1 MPSEAPQG
9 ERVQINFSVAV
20 PDGGPETKAMG
31 NTPTIDP
38 NGFYVAVFGGSGYF
52 NEWVK
57 ATVVSATANYDGTN
71 NTKYTLSASLSVS
84 DSRLRVHFIANCPAA
99 IRNNPPI
106 SGSQDTE
113 DYVMS
118 KIRSQLSDTYND
130 GYWQKII
137 LPNGVKA
144 EKALVNGE
152 ETWVPTNATML
163 QFPDPIVM
171 VRNFARVY
179 LRNLTPI
186 YDGVQLVTIKKFG
199 LAYAPAEGPIAP
211 MLAAPYTA
219 NASGQPISVNI
230 DVDEED
236 PSYDSQTPIYYE
248 NFFINYQNYPITST
262 DPAATLLTGPPFNYG
277 GYSPSDQSYD
287 YYPNN
292 SDKGAPLD
300 ADLQDWD
307 NEHPENNVLYV
318 YERTIPSAARRAT
331 RVIIKAQRVYYGNDE
346 GDKYYALDIVNTEG
360 RSIALLRNQT
370 YTVHLLNIEADT
382 GESDINKASTAT
394 SATVSGDPNYQTF
407 VNISDGKSSIG
418 TSFTEKFYVQPQED
432 YVMFRYIP
440 TNIDEELNGVTYT
453 ANKEYLDLVTIDV
466 GSVDTESGTFTAV
479 TPADAAAQY
488 NLSFAVE
495 NNEYKVWIDV
505 DANDK
510 VIPYVRSNNNWVAAT
525 AAQIADENIEKWGMV
540 KYQLNESYKDDNDF
554 FTEERSQ
561 AIHIQGSFN
570 GREMSRNVIIKTS
583 PRQVMHVSCQQ
594 KYVMQKAGE
603 SEVVRILIPTGLS
616 RSVFPLEF
624 EIEADGYSLT
634 PDGDALPV
642 TYGTSIIPGNNKPSF
657 YFVKTLTEDAYKALP
672 TTLVNGATWKVVDC
686 HFKTTLS
693 QNACTVYVY
702 NRYFTE
708 TNSNDDFHNFVQ
720 RLFTTSGG
728 SETLALPSTVYRHG
742 NVSLEVVLDYAHRNS
757 TDCAWWDPTNS
768 LGVSQSV
775 AEAAEKGLS
784 DSYRVLPPIF
794 TVELLGFTPQYGA
807 DGETPVTPGLS
818 HVSGNKYSYNVGTGR
833 PTSDMATV
841 TLALTA
847 SGSVGSTAT
856 VKLTTEN
863 LTENP
868 DLYKMNTVSSTI
880 QGATFSNLTFGTS
893 PLPLG
898 LNKTTNFSFR
908 YVDGLIQPVTITFS
922 NLTVNGTDSRLHDNG
937 DGTWTF
943 TPNDSNITQTI
954 SLKSTSRFTA
964 GSVTLNADDYNE
976 ASASIS
982 RPTTFSIAAGK
993 LRAGT
998 RRPYS
1003 SSYQVYGYYTNNYS
1017 NTYYINSSYNGQYT
1031 GFNTSSPYAS
1041 TYNLNVDLTKYGD
1054 AVEDGKVYFRYQGYE
1069 AGQTNY
1075 GYHYASAKLADI
1087 IDAIDAGGNYTLN
1100 FKMWTSKTA
1109 TIDASAFSASEYA
1122 TNNSISIW
1130 LYDRLSYTTVDG
1142 TPYLMGAN
1150 DGYYNMAYVYS
1161 NLEDYNITRIVTTS
1175 RRSRNGNSWVYYT
1188 PTANYSYVATTDA
1201 TDTPVGSDS
1210 NSNSGDSPTWTW
1222 TGSVN
1227 GPAWMFLYNEN
1238 IVYIRSITITYET
1251 LE

>member
-1 MPSEAPQG
+1 MPSEASQG

-20 PDGGPETKAMG
+20 PDGGHETKAMG

-144 EKALVNGE
+144 EKAIVNGE
-152 ETWVPTNATML
+152 ETWVPTAKTMQ

-179 LRNLTPI
+179 LRNLTPF

-292 SDKGAPLD
+292 SDKGAPID

-479 TPADAAAQY
+479 TPADAAAQN
-488 NLSFAVE
+488 NLSFAEE
-495 NNEYKVWIDV
+495 NGEYKVWIDV

-525 AAQIADENIEKWGMV
+525 AAQIADANIEKWGMV
-540 KYQLNESYKDDNDF
+540 KYQLNESYKDANDF
-554 FTEERSQ
+554 FTQERSQ

-570 GREMSRNVIIKTS
+570 GRDMSRNVIVKTS

-603 SEVVRILIPTGLS
+603 SEVVRILVPTGLS

-657 YFVKTLTEDAYKALP
+657 YFVKTLTEDDYKALP

-742 NVSLEVVLDYAHRNS
+742 NVSLEVSLDYAHSNN
-757 TDCAWWDPTNS
+757 THVWWDPTNS
-768 LGVSQSV
+768 LGQSETA

-784 DSYRVLPPIF
+784 TSNRVLPPIF
-794 TVELLGFTPQYGA
+794 TVELLGFTPQYEA
-807 DGETPVTPGLS
+807 DGETPVTRGLS
-818 HVSGNKYSYNVGTGR
+818 HVSGNKYSFNVGTGT
-833 PTSDMATV
+833 PTSTIATV

-856 VKLTTEN
+856 VKLSTAN

-880 QGATFSNLTFGTS
+880 QGATFSTVRFGQTNNTTID
-893 PLPLG
+893 PG
-898 LNKTTNFSFR
+898 IGKTTTFTFTYTSGM
-908 YVDGLIQPVTITFS
+908 VVPITVELDGLEPVPGNVENNAYLSGPNANGTYTFTPVNTATTTYYLSLRTTKRFSPCTVTLSHDDYETASKTANRNSSFTIPANALYARNGAGDGAPTSYSNNITMYLNSNPSYTNLASSTFNNSYVNNNQMSVSISNFTIVDDDAPVYFIYRTGNNNNYTYYYAQTTLSAVCDATSSNRLTLLFKGISVTITPTS
-922 NLTVNGTDSRLHDNG
+922 TNNTTSG
-937 DGTWTF
+937 
-943 TPNDSNITQTI
+943 QATI
-954 SLKSTSRFTA
+954 SFARGSGSRDPNYYGGNYGIELYSGNTATVSVSSGYKLTS
-964 GSVTLNADDYNE
+964 VVIQE
-976 ASASIS
+976 
-982 RPTTFSIAAGK
+982 TTS
-993 LRAGT
+993 
-998 RRPYS
+998 
-1003 SSYQVYGYYTNNYS
+1003 NN
-1017 NTYYINSSYNGQYT
+1017 NSYNGNFTCST
-1031 GFNTSSPYAS
+1031 GTIS
-1041 TYNLNVDLTKYGD
+1041 TYDSNKRVT
-1054 AVEDGKVYFRYQGYE
+1054 
-1069 AGQTNY
+1069 
-1075 GYHYASAKLADI
+1075 
-1087 IDAIDAGGNYTLN
+1087 
-1100 FKMWTSKTA
+1100 W
-1109 TIDASAFSASEYA
+1109 SASD
-1122 TNNSISIW
+1122 NN
-1130 LYDRLSYTTVDG
+1130 
-1142 TPYLMGAN
+1142 
-1150 DGYYNMAYVYS
+1150 
-1161 NLEDYNITRIVTTS
+1161 TTS
-1175 RRSRNGNSWVYYT
+1175 VVFTSQ
-1188 PTANYSYVATTDA
+1188 
-1201 TDTPVGSDS
+1201 GSS
-1210 NSNSGDSPTWTW
+1210 SSSGDIDCTSFVV
-1222 TGSVN
+1222 S
-1227 GPAWMFLYNEN
+1227 
-1238 IVYIRSITITYET
+1238 YES
-1251 LE
+1251 L